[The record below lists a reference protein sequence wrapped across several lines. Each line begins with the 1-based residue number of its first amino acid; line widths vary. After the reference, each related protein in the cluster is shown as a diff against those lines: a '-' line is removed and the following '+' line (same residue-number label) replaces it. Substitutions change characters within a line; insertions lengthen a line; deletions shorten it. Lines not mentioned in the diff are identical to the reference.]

1 MFAALVSI
9 ALATEIC
16 GLRHLGSVFVAMVL
30 RCSRLLVEVTAA
42 RGFRSLLGRRLLCCA
57 ASGLRFSRV
66 QRCLSDSCFAEL
78 RLLSIAVA
86 VSSNRRRI
94 RGSLTVVIFGLHW
107 HSLAVLSGRSGQQLT
122 AGLHSLGRP

>member
-1 MFAALVSI
+1 MFDALVPI

-42 RGFRSLLGRRLLCCA
+42 RGFRSLLGRRLLCSA

-66 QRCLSDSCFAEL
+66 
-78 RLLSIAVA
+78 
-86 VSSNRRRI
+86 
-94 RGSLTVVIFGLHW
+94 
-107 HSLAVLSGRSGQQLT
+107 
-122 AGLHSLGRP
+122 